1 MSAIA
6 SATNDIDNSVMID
19 GVKQFHTSRRR
30 HGAIAKMNHDGVDM
44 VGTQNN
50 K

>member
-1 MSAIA
+1 MSTIA
-6 SATNDIDNSVMID
+6 SATNDIDSSVMID
-19 GVKQFHTSRRR
+19 GVKEFHTSLR

-44 VGTQNN
+44 VGTQSN